1 VTTRPFANLAAGG
14 QALAQAL
21 LHFAG
26 NRDVIVVAV
35 LPGGAPVGVEVAA
48 ALGLPIVAAEVTR
61 TDDGA
66 VGDVTFHCPAHD
78 VAGRIALVVDDA
90 VESGSA
96 ALAVGERLRELGAA
110 RRVLAIPLCPND
122 SAARIELE
130 YDEVIALIRPE
141 KRGPL
146 SDHYEVV
153 DIPTLERARSLV
165 LSHSSIR

>member
-1 VTTRPFANLAAGG
+1 MTNRPFVNLAAGG

-21 LHFAG
+21 LHLAG

-66 VGDVTFHCPAHD
+66 VGDVTFHCPNTELAE
-78 VAGRIALVVDDA
+78 RIALVVDDA

-96 ALAVGERLRELGAA
+96 ALAVGRRLRELGVA
-110 RRVLAIPLCPND
+110 RRVLAVPLCPNE
-122 SAARIELE
+122 SAAAVDRA

-153 DIPTLERARSLV
+153 DIPALDQARSLV